1 MKWLVLAALLA
12 AAPARAQS
20 KRYPPVAPDKDL
32 EEETR
37 SDLWESAL
45 HPDRSP
51 YKELVRDAQRLLDR
65 GNPDD
70 LKSAGEKLDA
80 AVKLQPKRADAYLVR
95 GRYYAKLK
103 QWTECADDLGRA
115 EDYTKT
121 DDVSAR
127 SQARL
132 ELGQCQAR
140 AGRYAEAER
149 SLVRAASAA
158 QSQNGD
164 LWRSLGEVRIA
175 LGKLDEAIDA
185 LTAAAEVGNDTTA
198 RWLLALAYDR
208 ARRPSDAQEAAQ
220 NAKKYDPYLNA
231 VISPRQPLLGAGDT
245 DYLYGLA
252 HRYAN
257 AKPEHALLYF
267 RRFVKTAPK
276 SPWRRRAEEHVRELA
291 KTKLPLRE
299 AIAPSGSAVPDGDKV
314 HAAIAKQMS
323 AMRTCMTKLTSSIM
337 QVGITKVGPRSPD
350 ARDRPIYRTPPAGV
364 EVKVLTHIGDTPTE
378 LDSLDAQRCIEKA
391 ANKVQLPAPK
401 DKDTYYKVYFPVVG
415 P

>member
-1 MKWLVLAALLA
+1 MKWLVVAALLG
-12 AAPARAQS
+12 AAPAWAQS
-20 KRYPPVAPDKDL
+20 KRYPPVPPDKDL
-32 EEETR
+32 EEESR

-51 YKELVRDAQRLLDR
+51 YKELVRDAQRLVDR
-65 GNPDD
+65 GGADD
-70 LKSAGEKLDA
+70 LKVAAEKLDA

-95 GRYYAKLK
+95 GRYHAKQK
-103 QWTECADDLGRA
+103 AWIPCADDLGRA
-115 EDYTKT
+115 EDYSKS

-127 SQARL
+127 TQARL

-149 SLVRAASAA
+149 SLVRAAAAA

-185 LTAAAEVGNDTTA
+185 LVAAAEVGNDTTA
-198 RWLLALAYDR
+198 RWLLSLAYDR
-208 ARRPSDAQEAAQ
+208 ARRPSEAQEAAL

-231 VISPRQPLLGAGDT
+231 VISPRQPLLATGDA
-245 DYLYGLA
+245 DYVYGLA

-267 RRFVKTAPK
+267 RRFLKTATN

-291 KTKLPLRE
+291 KVKLPLRD

-314 HAAIAKQMS
+314 HASIAKQMP
-323 AMRTCMTKLTSSIM
+323 AMRACMTKLATSIM
-337 QVGITKVGPRSPD
+337 QVGITRVGPRSPD

-364 EVKVLTHIGDTPTE
+364 EVKILTHIGDTPVE
-378 LDSLDAQRCIEKA
+378 LDSLEAQRCIDKI
-391 ANKVQLPAPK
+391 ANKLQLPAPK
-401 DKDTYYKVYFPVVG
+401 DKDTYYKVYFTVVG
-415 P
+415 Q